1 MKLVVVREDY
11 FEKPRGDPTAI
22 LETPN
27 PPWQFILSTES
38 QVRPVRS
45 KTDRKKEFKTQQEIM
60 SSKEAPYATMHDLP
74 TYQEREKV
82 GSAPWEKDQRPAPS
96 SRGPH
101 FEPCFYPSSQT
112 APFATNDNLPI
123 PRQVQVLTLLP
134 RP

>member
-1 MKLVVVREDY
+1 
-11 FEKPRGDPTAI
+11 
-22 LETPN
+22 
-27 PPWQFILSTES
+27 
-38 QVRPVRS
+38 
-45 KTDRKKEFKTQQEIM
+45 M

-123 PRQVQVLTLLP
+123 PRQSRKMVTSAP
-134 RP
+134 WDRDESHYSAKIRCGNTGSGRTAPFATEFNNNKK